1 MKLINYL
8 GLSIAFATVACS
20 GNEKKEVKQET
31 APSVPTVATNGLKI
45 AYYYTDSLKKQFTF
59 FKKEDDRL
67 TAKGKA
73 FESQLMARQKAL
85 DGLKMR
91 FQERYQAGTAS
102 AEEMMNLENEIKRKE
117 QQFMTFQ
124 QTQGAALET
133 ETNESLESLTK
144 KIEAAGKKYCEKYGI
159 DLLLIHGQ
167 GGQINF
173 INKKMDVTRSFIDY
187 LNYEQQQLEKDM
199 GK

>member
-1 MKLINYL
+1 
-8 GLSIAFATVACS
+8 
-20 GNEKKEVKQET
+20 
-31 APSVPTVATNGLKI
+31 
-45 AYYYTDSLKKQFTF
+45 
-59 FKKEDDRL
+59 
-67 TAKGKA
+67 
-73 FESQLMARQKAL
+73 
-85 DGLKMR
+85 
-91 FQERYQAGTAS
+91 
-102 AEEMMNLENEIKRKE
+102 MNLENEIKRKE